1 MGYVL
6 SAVARVLEQPTAW
19 GAVWEMALLAGPLWA
34 AALIGLLL
42 GWAWRPRWA
51 AGLVATADGNVAA
64 LAPAQPPFVTLDF
77 WKAQLPARLRA
88 PLGYAGTAVLQ
99 QEQDK
104 VAVQGYVGSPT
115 VWRNALLFLSGLW
128 SKPCSLVNLSCER
141 EPAFDGMVVLG
152 RSSEMANEELVVG
165 KDDLVNLWK
174 LVEGRDGGPAWIK
187 MMEKSLPTMT
197 YQAWRRDAQ
206 TGPPQYQSS
215 TIFENATPEE
225 VRDFFGDDE
234 FRMSNKW
241 DDMLI
246 YHKTLEECQ
255 TTGTMKVHWVRKFP
269 FFCSDREYIIGRR
282 IWKLGGAY
290 YCVTKG
296 IPCSSI
302 PRRNKPRRVD
312 LYYSSWCI
320 RAVESK
326 RGNGGLTACEILLF
340 HHEDMGIPY
349 EIAKLGIR
357 QGMWG
362 CVKKIEPGL
371 RAYQEARAAGEPAS
385 KSALMARIN
394 TKVGDNFVRSLE
406 SNSDE
411 SEIVEAEEKPARSNV
426 ARFLVLGG
434 AVALACTLDQGLLTK
449 ALIFGVARKFVGQR

>member
-51 AGLVATADGNVAA
+51 AGLVATTDGNAAA

-99 QEQDK
+99 QEEDK
-104 VAVQGYVGSPT
+104 VSAQGYVGSPT

-128 SKPCSLVNLSCER
+128 SKPCSLVDLSCER
-141 EPAFDGMVVLG
+141 EPAFDEMVVLG

>member
-1 MGYVL
+1 MIISL
-6 SAVARVLEQPTAW
+6 CLDH
-19 GAVWEMALLAGPLWA
+19 ALL
-34 AALIGLLL
+34 
-42 GWAWRPRWA
+42 
-51 AGLVATADGNVAA
+51 
-64 LAPAQPPFVTLDF
+64 Q
-77 WKAQLPARLRA
+77 
-88 PLGYAGTAVLQ
+88 
-99 QEQDK
+99 
-104 VAVQGYVGSPT
+104 
-115 VWRNALLFLSGLW
+115 
-128 SKPCSLVNLSCER
+128 
-141 EPAFDGMVVLG
+141 
-152 RSSEMANEELVVG
+152 
-165 KDDLVNLWK
+165 
-174 LVEGRDGGPAWIK
+174 
-187 MMEKSLPTMT
+187 
-197 YQAWRRDAQ
+197 
-206 TGPPQYQSS
+206 
-215 TIFENATPEE
+215 
-225 VRDFFGDDE
+225 
-234 FRMSNKW
+234 
-241 DDMLI
+241 
-246 YHKTLEECQ
+246 
-255 TTGTMKVHWVRKFP
+255 FP

-282 IWKLGGAY
+282 IWKMGGAY

-411 SEIVEAEEKPARSNV
+411 SEIVEAEEKPARNNM

-449 ALIFGVARKFVGQR
+449 ALIFGVARKFVGQRNAL

>member
-6 SAVARVLEQPTAW
+6 SAVARVLEQPTAS
-19 GAVWEMALLAGPLWA
+19 GAAWEMALLAGPLWA
-34 AALIGLLL
+34 AALLGLLL

-51 AGLVATADGNVAA
+51 AGLVATADGQQPAA
-64 LAPAQPPFVTLDF
+64 AAPAFANLDF
-77 WKAQLPARLRA
+77 WRAQLPARLRA
-88 PLGYAGTAVLQ
+88 PLGYAGAAAQ
-99 QEQDK
+99 QQQQQQLEEEA
-104 VAVQGYVGSPT
+104 AVQGSSKMGS
-115 VWRNALLFLSGLW
+115 
-128 SKPCSLVNLSCER
+128 
-141 EPAFDGMVVLG
+141 
-152 RSSEMANEELVVG
+152 EELAVG
-165 KDDLVNLWK
+165 KDDLVNLWR

-206 TGPPQYQSS
+206 NGPPQYQSS

-255 TTGTMKVHWVRKFP
+255 TTGTMKVHWIRKFP
-269 FFCSDREYIIGRR
+269 FFCSDREYIIARR

-362 CVKKIEPGL
+362 CVKRIEPGL
-371 RAYQEARAAGEPAS
+371 RAYQKARAAGEPLS
-385 KSALMARIN
+385 QSALMAQIN

-406 SNSDE
+406 SNNDE
-411 SEIVEAEEKPARSNV
+411 SEIVEAEDKPARNNV

-449 ALIFGVARKFVGQR
+449 ALIFGVARKFVGQRNTL

>member
-1 MGYVL
+1 MSTPHPSDPVSTRAPHL
-6 SAVARVLEQPTAW
+6 FPPQREKKIQKNRVFN
-19 GAVWEMALLAGPLWA
+19 PLH
-34 AALIGLLL
+34 
-42 GWAWRPRWA
+42 WRK
-51 AGLVATADGNVAA
+51 
-64 LAPAQPPFVTLDF
+64 APIPPFPLFSAPHPTRT
-77 WKAQLPARLRA
+77 AASAPPRL
-88 PLGYAGTAVLQ
+88 
-99 QEQDK
+99 
-104 VAVQGYVGSPT
+104 
-115 VWRNALLFLSGLW
+115 
-128 SKPCSLVNLSCER
+128 
-141 EPAFDGMVVLG
+141 
-152 RSSEMANEELVVG
+152 
-165 KDDLVNLWK
+165 DDLVNLWR
-174 LVEGRDGGPAWIK
+174 LVEGRDGGPSWIK

-246 YHKTLEECQ
+246 YHKTLEECH

-269 FFCSDREYIIGRR
+269 FFCSDREYIIARR
-282 IWKLGGAY
+282 IWNLGGAY

-406 SNSDE
+406 TNSDE
-411 SEIVEAEEKPARSNV
+411 SEIVEAEEKPVRSNV

-434 AVALACTLDQGLLTK
+434 AVALACTLDQGLMTK
-449 ALIFGVARKFVGQR
+449 AVIFGVARKFVGQRKTL

>member
-19 GAVWEMALLAGPLWA
+19 GAACEMALLAGPLWA

-51 AGLVATADGNVAA
+51 AGIVATADT
-64 LAPAQPPFVTLDF
+64 PQFTTLEF
-77 WKAQLPARLRA
+77 WRGQLPARLHG
-88 PLGYAGTAVLQ
+88 PFDYFAGTTTDAARQRQ
-99 QEQDK
+99 QEE
-104 VAVQGYVGSPT
+104 AETSFQG
-115 VWRNALLFLSGLW
+115 
-128 SKPCSLVNLSCER
+128 
-141 EPAFDGMVVLG
+141 
-152 RSSEMANEELVVG
+152 SSEMANEELAVG
-165 KDDLVNLWK
+165 KDDLVNLWR
-174 LVEGRDGGPAWIK
+174 LVEGNDGGSAWIK
-187 MMEKSLPTMT
+187 MMEKSLPNMT
-197 YQAWRRDAQ
+197 YQAWRRDPPN
-206 TGPPQYQSS
+206 GPPQYQSS
-215 TIFENATPEE
+215 TIFENATPDE

-234 FRMSNKW
+234 FRISNKW

-246 YHKTLEECQ
+246 SYKTLEECQ

-269 FFCSDREYIIGRR
+269 FFCSDREYIIARR
-282 IWKLGGAY
+282 IWKLGSAY

-296 IPCSSI
+296 VPCSSI

-320 RAVESK
+320 RAVESR
-326 RGNGGLTACEILLF
+326 RGNGGSTACEILLF

-349 EIAKLGIR
+349 EIAKIGIR

-362 CVKKIEPGL
+362 CVKRIEPGL
-371 RAYQEARAAGEPAS
+371 RAYQKVRAAGEPPS
-385 KSALMARIN
+385 NSALMARIN
-394 TKVGDNFVRSLE
+394 TKVGDNFVRALE
-406 SNSDE
+406 SNSDQ
-411 SEIVEAEEKPARSNV
+411 SDIMEAEEKPVKNRV

-449 ALIFGVARKFVGQR
+449 ALIFGVARKFVGQRNAL

>member
-19 GAVWEMALLAGPLWA
+19 GAACEMALLAGPLWA
-34 AALIGLLL
+34 AALVGLLL

-51 AGLVATADGNVAA
+51 AGIVATAE
-64 LAPAQPPFVTLDF
+64 PPQFTSLDF
-77 WKAQLPARLRA
+77 WRAQLPARLRG
-88 PLGYAGTAVLQ
+88 PFDYLAGTTTDAARQRQ
-99 QEQDK
+99 QEE
-104 VAVQGYVGSPT
+104 AETSFQG
-115 VWRNALLFLSGLW
+115 
-128 SKPCSLVNLSCER
+128 
-141 EPAFDGMVVLG
+141 
-152 RSSEMANEELVVG
+152 SSEMANEELAVG
-165 KDDLVNLWK
+165 KDDLVNLWR
-174 LVEGRDGGPAWIK
+174 LVEGNDGGPAWIK
-187 MMEKSLPTMT
+187 MMEKALPNMT
-197 YQAWRRDAQ
+197 YQAWRRDPQ
-206 TGPPQYQSS
+206 NLPSQYQSS

-234 FRMSNKW
+234 FRISNKW

-246 YHKTLEECQ
+246 SYNTLEECQ
-255 TTGTMKVHWVRKFP
+255 TTGMMKVHWVRKFP
-269 FFCSDREYIIGRR
+269 FFCSDREYIIARR

-296 IPCSSI
+296 VPCSSI

-320 RAVESK
+320 RAVESR
-326 RGNGGLTACEILLF
+326 RGNGGSTACEILLF
-340 HHEDMGIPY
+340 HHEDMGIPN
-349 EIAKLGIR
+349 EIAKIGIR

-362 CVKKIEPGL
+362 CVKRIEPGL
-371 RAYQEARAAGEPAS
+371 RAYQKARAAGEPPS

-394 TKVGDNFVRSLE
+394 TKVGDNFVRGLE
-406 SNSDE
+406 SNSDQ
-411 SEIVEAEEKPARSNV
+411 SDIMEAEEKPVKNRV

-449 ALIFGVARKFVGQR
+449 AVIFGVARKFVGQRNAL

>member
-19 GAVWEMALLAGPLWA
+19 GAAWEMALLAGPLWA
-34 AALIGLLL
+34 AALLGLLL

-51 AGLVATADGNVAA
+51 AGLVATADGDAA
-64 LAPAQPPFVTLDF
+64 APVQPPFATLDF
-77 WKAQLPARLRA
+77 LKAQLPARLRA
-88 PLGYAGTAVLQ
+88 PLGYAGTAAQQ
-99 QEQDK
+99 QEEDK
-104 VAVQGYVGSPT
+104 AAAQG
-115 VWRNALLFLSGLW
+115 
-128 SKPCSLVNLSCER
+128 SK
-141 EPAFDGMVVLG
+141 
-152 RSSEMANEELVVG
+152 EMANEELAVE
-165 KDDLVNLWK
+165 KDDLVNLWR
-174 LVEGRDGGPAWIK
+174 LVEGRDGGPSWIK
-187 MMEKSLPTMT
+187 MMEKSLPTFT

-206 TGPPQYQSS
+206 NGPPQYQSS

-269 FFCSDREYIIGRR
+269 FFCSDREYIIARR

-320 RAVESK
+320 RADFLLTDIGTVESR

-371 RAYQEARAAGEPAS
+371 RAYQKARAAGEPAS

-411 SEIVEAEEKPARSNV
+411 SEIVEAEEKPARNNV

-449 ALIFGVARKFVGQR
+449 ALIFGVARKFVGQRKPL

>member
-19 GAVWEMALLAGPLWA
+19 GAACEMALLAGPLWA
-34 AALIGLLL
+34 AALLGLLL

-51 AGLVATADGNVAA
+51 AELVATADSH
-64 LAPAQPPFVTLDF
+64 PAPPFATLEF
-77 WKAQLPARLRA
+77 WTSQLPARLRA
-88 PLGYAGTAVLQ
+88 PVGQYAGAGAGAAQQ
-99 QEQDK
+99 QEQEG
-104 VAVQGYVGSPT
+104 A
-115 VWRNALLFLSGLW
+115 
-128 SKPCSLVNLSCER
+128 SL
-141 EPAFDGMVVLG
+141 P
-152 RSSEMANEELVVG
+152 RSSETANEELAVG
-165 KDDLVNLWK
+165 KDDLVNLWR

-187 MMEKSLPTMT
+187 MMEKALPTLT
-197 YQAWRRDAQ
+197 YQAWRRDPQ
-206 TGPPQYQSS
+206 TGPSQYQSS
-215 TIFENATPEE
+215 TIFENANPEE

-269 FFCSDREYIIGRR
+269 FFCSDREYIIARR

-296 IPCSSI
+296 VPCSSI
-302 PRRNKPRRVD
+302 PRRNRPRRVD

-320 RAVESK
+320 RAVESR
-326 RGNGGLTACEILLF
+326 RGNGGLTACEVLLF

-349 EIAKLGIR
+349 EIAKIGIR

-362 CVKKIEPGL
+362 CVKRIEPGL
-371 RAYQEARAAGEPAS
+371 RAYQKARAAGEPLS
-385 KSALMARIN
+385 QSALMAHIN
-394 TKVGDNFVRSLE
+394 TKVGDNFVRGLE
-406 SNSDE
+406 SNNDQSD
-411 SEIVEAEEKPARSNV
+411 IVEAEEKPAKNLV

-449 ALIFGVARKFVGQR
+449 ALIFGVARKFVGQRKTL

>member
-6 SAVARVLEQPTAW
+6 SAVARVLEQQTAW
-19 GAVWEMALLAGPLWA
+19 GVVWEMVLLAGPLWA

-51 AGLVATADGNVAA
+51 AGLVATADGRHPA
-64 LAPAQPPFVTLDF
+64 LVPPFASVEF
-77 WKAQLPARLRA
+77 WKVQLPARLRA
-88 PLGYAGTAVLQ
+88 PLSYATAMAT
-99 QEQDK
+99 QEKQYEA
-104 VAVQGYVGSPT
+104 AVQG
-115 VWRNALLFLSGLW
+115 
-128 SKPCSLVNLSCER
+128 
-141 EPAFDGMVVLG
+141 
-152 RSSEMANEELVVG
+152 SSEMANEELAVG
-165 KDDLVNLWK
+165 KDDLVNLWR

-187 MMEKSLPTMT
+187 MMEKELPTFT

-206 TGPPQYQSS
+206 NGPPQYQSS

-246 YHKTLEECQ
+246 YHKTLEECH

-269 FFCSDREYIIGRR
+269 FFCSDREYIIARR

-302 PRRNKPRRVD
+302 PQRSKPRRVD

-320 RAVESK
+320 RAVESR
-326 RGNGGLTACEILLF
+326 RGNSGMTACEILLF

-362 CVKKIEPGL
+362 CVKRIEPGL
-371 RAYQEARAAGEPAS
+371 RAYQKVRAAGEPS
-385 KSALMARIN
+385 SPSAMMAQIN
-394 TKVGDNFVRSLE
+394 TKVGDNFIRSLE
-406 SNSDE
+406 SNSGE
-411 SEIVEAEEKPARSNV
+411 SEIVEAEEKPTRNHV
-426 ARFLVLGG
+426 ARYLVLGG

-449 ALIFGVARKFVGQR
+449 ALIFGVARKLVGQRKPL

>member
-19 GAVWEMALLAGPLWA
+19 GAACEMAVLAGPLWA
-34 AALIGLLL
+34 AALLGLLL

-51 AGLVATADGNVAA
+51 AGLVATADSHP
-64 LAPAQPPFVTLDF
+64 APPSFATLEF
-77 WKAQLPARLRA
+77 WRAQLPARLRV
-88 PLGYAGTAVLQ
+88 PLGQYIGGAAGAGQLR
-99 QEQDK
+99 QDD
-104 VAVQGYVGSPT
+104 GP
-115 VWRNALLFLSGLW
+115 ALLG
-128 SKPCSLVNLSCER
+128 
-141 EPAFDGMVVLG
+141 
-152 RSSEMANEELVVG
+152 SSEMANEELAVG
-165 KDDLVNLWK
+165 KDDLVNLWR

-187 MMEKSLPTMT
+187 MMEKALPNMT
-197 YQAWRRDAQ
+197 YQAWRRDPQ

-215 TIFENATPEE
+215 TIFENANPEE
-225 VRDFFGDDE
+225 VRDFFGDDQ

-269 FFCSDREYIIGRR
+269 FFCSDREYIIARR

-296 IPCSSI
+296 VPCASI

-312 LYYSSWCI
+312 VYYSSWCI
-320 RAVESK
+320 RAVESR
-326 RGNGGLTACEILLF
+326 RGNGGFTACEVLLF

-349 EIAKLGIR
+349 EIAKIGIR

-362 CVKKIEPGL
+362 CVKRIEPGL
-371 RAYQEARAAGEPAS
+371 RAYQKAKAAGEPLS
-385 KSALMARIN
+385 KSALMAHIN
-394 TKVGDNFVRSLE
+394 TKVGDNFVRGLE
-406 SNSDE
+406 SNDDQPD
-411 SEIVEAEEKPARSNV
+411 IVEAEEKPAKNHV

-449 ALIFGVARKFVGQR
+449 ALIFGVARKFVGQRKTL

>member
-6 SAVARVLEQPTAW
+6 SAVARVLELPTAW
-19 GAVWEMALLAGPLWA
+19 GAAWEMALLAGPLWA
-34 AALIGLLL
+34 AALLGLLL

-51 AGLVATADGNVAA
+51 AGLVVAIVDGGSAA
-64 LAPAQPPFVTLDF
+64 AAAQAPAQPPFATLDF

-88 PLGYAGTAVLQ
+88 PLGYAGAAVQ
-99 QEQDK
+99 QREDDED
-104 VAVQGYVGSPT
+104 AVQG
-115 VWRNALLFLSGLW
+115 
-128 SKPCSLVNLSCER
+128 
-141 EPAFDGMVVLG
+141 
-152 RSSEMANEELVVG
+152 SSEMANEELAVG
-165 KDDLVNLWK
+165 KDDLVNLWR

-215 TIFENATPEE
+215 SIFENTTPEE

-269 FFCSDREYIIGRR
+269 FFCSDREYIIARR

-385 KSALMARIN
+385 RSALMARIN

-411 SEIVEAEEKPARSNV
+411 SEIVEAEEKPARNHV

-449 ALIFGVARKFVGQR
+449 ALIFGVARKFVGQRKTL

>member
-19 GAVWEMALLAGPLWA
+19 GAAWEMALLAGPLWA

-51 AGLVATADGNVAA
+51 AGLVATADGRHHTP
-64 LAPAQPPFVTLDF
+64 APAASFATLGF
-77 WKAQLPARLRA
+77 WRAQLPARLRA
-88 PLGYAGTAVLQ
+88 PLGYAGAAGTAAQLR
-99 QEQDK
+99 EEDEA
-104 VAVQGYVGSPT
+104 AVQG
-115 VWRNALLFLSGLW
+115 
-128 SKPCSLVNLSCER
+128 
-141 EPAFDGMVVLG
+141 
-152 RSSEMANEELVVG
+152 SSEMANEELAVG
-165 KDDLVNLWK
+165 KDDLVNLWR

-187 MMEKSLPTMT
+187 MMEKTLPTFT

-225 VRDFFGDDE
+225 VRDFFGDDN

-246 YHKTLEECQ
+246 YHKTLEGCQ

-269 FFCSDREYIIGRR
+269 FFCSDREYIIARR

-326 RGNGGLTACEILLF
+326 RGNNGLTACEILLF

-362 CVKKIEPGL
+362 CVKRIEPGL
-371 RAYQEARAAGEPAS
+371 RAYQKARAASEPLS
-385 KSALMARIN
+385 QSALMAQIN

-406 SNSDE
+406 CNSDE
-411 SEIVEAEEKPARSNV
+411 SEIMEAEEKPGRNNV

-449 ALIFGVARKFVGQR
+449 ALIFGVARKFVGQRKTL

>member
-6 SAVARVLEQPTAW
+6 SAVARVLEQQTAW
-19 GAVWEMALLAGPLWA
+19 GVAWEMVLLAGPLWA

-51 AGLVATADGNVAA
+51 AGLVATADGRHP
-64 LAPAQPPFVTLDF
+64 APFAPFASVEF
-77 WKAQLPARLRA
+77 WKVQLPARLRA
-88 PLGYAGTAVLQ
+88 PLSYATAMAT
-99 QEQDK
+99 QEKQYEA
-104 VAVQGYVGSPT
+104 AVQG
-115 VWRNALLFLSGLW
+115 
-128 SKPCSLVNLSCER
+128 
-141 EPAFDGMVVLG
+141 
-152 RSSEMANEELVVG
+152 SSEMANEELAVG
-165 KDDLVNLWK
+165 KDDLVNLWR

-187 MMEKSLPTMT
+187 MMEKELPTFT

-206 TGPPQYQSS
+206 NGPPQYQSS

-246 YHKTLEECQ
+246 YHKTLEECH

-269 FFCSDREYIIGRR
+269 FFCSDREYIIARR

-290 YCVTKG
+290 YCVTK
-296 IPCSSI
+296 
-302 PRRNKPRRVD
+302 
-312 LYYSSWCI
+312 
-320 RAVESK
+320 
-326 RGNGGLTACEILLF
+326 
-340 HHEDMGIPY
+340 DMGIPY

-362 CVKKIEPGL
+362 CVKRIEPGL
-371 RAYQEARAAGEPAS
+371 RAYQKVRAAGEPLS
-385 KSALMARIN
+385 PSAMMAQIN

-406 SNSDE
+406 SNSGE
-411 SEIVEAEEKPARSNV
+411 TEIMEGEEKPARNHV
-426 ARFLVLGG
+426 ARYLVLGG

-449 ALIFGVARKFVGQR
+449 ALIFGVARKFVGQRKPL

>member
-19 GAVWEMALLAGPLWA
+19 GAVCEMALLAGPLWA
-34 AALIGLLL
+34 AALLGLLL
-42 GWAWRPRWA
+42 GWAWRPSWA
-51 AGLVATADGNVAA
+51 AGLVATADSHPVPSFA
-64 LAPAQPPFVTLDF
+64 TLEF
-77 WKAQLPARLRA
+77 WKVQLPARLRA
-88 PLGYAGTAVLQ
+88 PLGQHAGAAGAA
-99 QEQDK
+99 QEQQQQQLEQEQED
-104 VAVQGYVGSPT
+104 AP
-115 VWRNALLFLSGLW
+115 LL
-128 SKPCSLVNLSCER
+128 
-141 EPAFDGMVVLG
+141 
-152 RSSEMANEELVVG
+152 RSSEMANEKLAVG
-165 KDDLVNLWK
+165 KDDLVNLWR

-187 MMEKSLPTMT
+187 MMEKALPTLT
-197 YQAWRRDAQ
+197 YQAWRRDPQ

-215 TIFENATPEE
+215 SIFENANPEE

-269 FFCSDREYIIGRR
+269 FFCSDREYIIARR

-296 IPCSSI
+296 VPCSSI

-320 RAVESK
+320 RAVESR
-326 RGNGGLTACEILLF
+326 RGNGGLTACEVLLF

-349 EIAKLGIR
+349 EIAKIGIR

-371 RAYQEARAAGEPAS
+371 RAYQKARASGEPLS
-385 KSALMARIN
+385 QSSLMAQIN
-394 TKVGDNFVRSLE
+394 TKVGDNFVHGLE
-406 SNSDE
+406 SNDDKSD
-411 SEIVEAEEKPARSNV
+411 IVEAEEKPAKNHI

-449 ALIFGVARKFVGQR
+449 ALIFGVARRFVGQRKTL